1 MEPGC
6 LVWVEGAKE
15 NEWMCGRG
23 GAQEA
28 SVTASAVVFFLLW
41 RHVPADEDPTLMTY
55 LSRF

>member
-1 MEPGC
+1 M
-6 LVWVEGAKE
+6 WMEGARE

-28 SVTASAVVFFLLW
+28 SVTASAVAFFLLW